1 MTFPY
6 SQLGHIVL
14 PKTLGGKLLC
24 NSVQQ
29 AQVNAYKKPGADVN
43 KDENDMVPAFKEF
56 KYERR

>member
-1 MTFPY
+1 MKFPY

-29 AQVNAYKKPGADVN
+29 AQVNAYKKLGADVN
-43 KDENDMVPAFKEF
+43 KDENDMLPSFKEF